1 MNELI
6 QQVGA
11 VARGMWK
18 YRWPGVIVAWVVA
31 AVATV
36 GVFRIPDK
44 FEASARVYVDTQS
57 ILKPLMA
64 GLAVQPNVDQQVGML
79 GRTLI
84 SRPNV
89 EKLVRMADLDLG
101 ASTKEQQEELV
112 DKMTTALRISST
124 GRDNLYTLSFEHE
137 DQDKAKR
144 VVQAL
149 LSIFIES
156 GLGANRRDNITAKQF
171 LDEQIASYERQLDE
185 AEAKMLAFRLRNLD
199 LKGVDGRDSA
209 ARLSEIS
216 EQLSRARLELREVEN
231 ARAAARAQLEAERQQ
246 QSNLAT
252 ASLLQESSISVAT
265 PEIDARIDAQKRNLD
280 TLLTR
285 FTDQHPDVVMTR
297 RLLKDLE
304 AQKAKEV
311 QALRQAAMAAPP
323 PAVGSGAQNIAL
335 QELSRVVAAT
345 EVQAASLR
353 ARVGEYESRM
363 AKAREDM
370 KLAPQLETESAQL
383 SRDHA
388 LLKKNYEALIA
399 SRQSAEMSGQL
410 ESASGLADFRVIEP
424 PRVSPKPVSPNRLL
438 LVPLALVAALGAGLF
453 VAFAI
458 SQMRPAVFS
467 ASDLRQ
473 KTGLPVLGVVS
484 MVMDAAESRRVRMD
498 LLRFTLASGGLV
510 GLFIAGMAAMAV
522 MAR

>member
-6 QQVGA
+6 EQIGA
-11 VARGMWK
+11 ITRGMWK
-18 YRWPGVIVAWVVA
+18 YRWSGVVVAWVVA

-36 GVFRIPDK
+36 AVFRIPDK
-44 FEASARVYVDTQS
+44 FEARARVYVDTQS

-79 GRTLI
+79 SRTLI

-101 ASTKEQQEELV
+101 ATTRQQQEELV
-112 DKMTTALRISST
+112 DELTAALRISST
-124 GRDNLYTLSFEHE
+124 GRDNLYTLSFSHE
-137 DQDKAKR
+137 DQEKAKR

-156 GLGANRRDNITAKQF
+156 GLGASRRDNVSAKQF
-171 LDEQIASYERQLDE
+171 LDDQIASYERQLDE
-185 AEAKMLAFRLRNLD
+185 AEARMLAFRLRNID

-209 ARLSEIS
+209 SRLSEIS
-216 EQLSRARLELREVEN
+216 DQLNRARLELREVEN
-231 ARAAARAQLEAERQQ
+231 ARAAARSQLDAERKR
-246 QSNLAT
+246 QSSLAT
-252 ASLLQESSISVAT
+252 DESSIPVAT
-265 PEIDARIDAQKRNLD
+265 PEIDARIEAQKRNLD

-304 AQKAKEV
+304 AQKVKEV
-311 QALRQAAMAAPP
+311 QALRQSAMSAPP
-323 PAVGSGAQNIAL
+323 SAGGNSVQNVAL
-335 QELSRVVAAT
+335 LELSRVVAAT

-353 ARVGEYESRM
+353 ARVGEYEARM

-370 KLAPQLETESAQL
+370 KLAPQLETEAAQL
-383 SRDHA
+383 NRDQA

-410 ESASGLADFRVIEP
+410 DSAAGLADFRVIEP
-424 PRVSPKPVSPNRLL
+424 PRVSPKPVSPNRFA
-438 LVPLALVAALGAGLF
+438 LVPLALAAALGAGLF
-453 VAFAI
+453 VAFVI
-458 SQMRPAVFS
+458 SQLRPAVFS

-484 MVMDAAESRRVRMD
+484 MVMDNAAVRRVRMD

-510 GLFIAGMAAMAV
+510 GLFIAGMAAMAM
-522 MAR
+522 MAP